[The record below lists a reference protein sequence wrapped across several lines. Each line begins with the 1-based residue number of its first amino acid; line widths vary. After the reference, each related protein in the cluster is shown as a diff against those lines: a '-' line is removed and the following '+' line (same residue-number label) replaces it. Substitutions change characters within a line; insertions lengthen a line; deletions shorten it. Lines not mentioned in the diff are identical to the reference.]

1 MSSVAIDPSAAV
13 GACERRDDVRRGCE
27 VDGLE
32 HLARVAHEE
41 RRFVVLGRVVAPQSD
56 SAWVGEARAAAG
68 VRPAGCAV
76 GGLALEV
83 AGQPAVRFELYRL
96 QCSRL
101 HTLAS
106 FRVSRAL
113 YFFTSSFLNSS

>member
-1 MSSVAIDPSAAV
+1 MVFEPELHAPSSVFSS
-13 GACERRDDVRRGCE
+13 
-27 VDGLE
+27 
-32 HLARVAHEE
+32 
-41 RRFVVLGRVVAPQSD
+41 F
-56 SAWVGEARAAAG
+56 
-68 VRPAGCAV
+68 PAGCAV

-106 FRVSRAL
+106 YRVSRAP
-113 YFFTSSFLNSS
+113 YFFTTSFLNSS